1 MKFKLLLA
9 GWLLPGMAAFAQPPS
24 FVTDSLDSYVQT
36 GMKEWQV
43 PGLALVIVKDGKVV
57 VMKGY
62 GVKDTASKRPVDE
75 HTLFMI
81 ASNTKLFTA
90 TALAQLE
97 YDKKLSLDDKIT
109 KYYPDYQLYDPTSTQ
124 LVSIRDMLCH
134 RIGTKTFQGDFTF
147 WNSLYTR
154 EEIMHKMRLLKP
166 IHPFRQDFGYC
177 NSCVM
182 TAGQIIPKVTGEGW
196 DKYVEDS
203 LLSPLRM
210 NETYT
215 SIKKVPSDAGL
226 ARPYTTS
233 FSGVLHTVPLDQ
245 WDNLGPAAA
254 LISNVSDL
262 SHWLMCQLDSG
273 RYEGRRVFPFGVMLR
288 TRDINTILSSR
299 RHVDGATQGGVPT
312 QGDAPRAAEVPT
324 HVSGY
329 ALGLE
334 AYDYAGRES
343 LLATGGAGG
352 MVSVVCFIPEEKL
365 GIAILTNNDNQDFF
379 VLLRQQ
385 IIDAYFGL
393 PYVNDSE
400 AGFRAIWQ
408 GDGGHAT
415 DDRWVEGEGEGC
427 CAAVAVGGVCGA
439 YTNPL
444 YGSLDVR
451 EPSSGKG
458 LVVTFNGHAHLT
470 ARLDYMDNDEWML
483 TYDNIL
489 YRFSTK
495 FKVSGGKVVGLE
507 TKESDFVEIHPYE
520 FVKQ

>member
-1 MKFKLLLA
+1 MKKCLLLA
-9 GWLLPGMAAFAQPPS
+9 GCILSIGKIFAQTPS
-24 FVTDSLDSYVQT
+24 FITDSLDSYVQK
-36 GMKEWQV
+36 GMREWQV
-43 PGLALVIVKDGKVV
+43 PGLAVVIVKDGKVV

-62 GVKDTASKRPVDE
+62 GVKDTTTRQPVDE

-109 KYYPDYQLYDPTSTQ
+109 KYYPDFQLYDPTSTQ

-166 IHPFRQDFGYC
+166 VHPFRQDFGYC

-182 TAGQIIPKVTGEGW
+182 TAGQIIPKVTSEDW

-203 LLSPLRM
+203 LLGPMRM
-210 NETYT
+210 NQTYT
-215 SIKKVPSDAGL
+215 SILRVPSAVKL
-226 ARPYTTS
+226 AQPYTTS
-233 FSGVLHTVPLDQ
+233 FSGALHTVPLDQ

-262 SHWLMCQLDSG
+262 SHWLICQLDSG
-273 RYEGRRVFPFGVMLR
+273 RYDGQQVLPFRVLLR
-288 TRDINTILSSR
+288 TRDINTVLSSR
-299 RHVDGATQGGVPT
+299 KRPG
-312 QGDAPRAAEVPT
+312 VPT

-329 ALGLE
+329 ALGVE
-334 AYDYAGRES
+334 SYDYAGREVYWH
-343 LLATGGAGG
+343 TGGAGG
-352 MVSVVCFIPEEKL
+352 MVSVVCFIPEERL
-365 GIAILTNNDNQDFF
+365 GVAILTNNDNQDFF

-385 IIDAYFGL
+385 IIDAYLGL
-393 PYVNDSE
+393 PYVNRGE
-400 AGFRAIWQ
+400 QGFRGFSKLMADTLKTIEGWKARVK
-408 GDGGHAT
+408 GVIPPLPLPAYSGH
-415 DDRWVEGEGEGC
+415 
-427 CAAVAVGGVCGA
+427 

-444 YGSLDVR
+444 YGSLDIR
-451 EPSSGKG
+451 GSGKG
-458 LVVTFNGHAHLT
+458 LTLSFNGHAHLT

-483 TYDNIL
+483 SYDNIL
-489 YRFSTK
+489 YGIFSTK
-495 FKVSGGKVVGLE
+495 FTVSGGKVLSLE
-507 TKESDFVEIHPYE
+507 TKESDFVEIDPYV
-520 FVKQ
+520 FTRQ

>member
-1 MKFKLLLA
+1 MKLKLMLA
-9 GWLLPGMAAFAQPPS
+9 GCLLSGVAAVAQIPS
-24 FVTDSLDSYVQT
+24 FVTDSLDGYIQT

-62 GVKDTASKRPVDE
+62 GVKDTASKQPVDE

-124 LVSIRDMLCH
+124 LVSIKDMLCH

-166 IHPFRQDFGYC
+166 VHPFRQDFGYC

-210 NETYT
+210 NQTYT
-215 SIKKVPSDAGL
+215 SITRVPAGVKL
-226 ARPYTTS
+226 AQPYTTS

-273 RYEGRRVFPFGVMLR
+273 RYDGQRVLPFRVLLR

-299 RHVDGATQGGVPT
+299 K
-312 QGDAPRAAEVPT
+312 RAGVPT
-324 HVSGY
+324 HVAGY
-329 ALGLE
+329 ALGFE
-334 AYDYAGRES
+334 SYDYDGREVYWH
-343 LLATGGAGG
+343 TGGAGG
-352 MVSVVCFIPEEKL
+352 MVSVVCFIPEEGL

-385 IIDAYFGL
+385 IIDAYLRL
-393 PYVNDSE
+393 PYVNRSE
-400 AGFRAIWQ
+400 EGLRGFSKLMTDTLKTI
-408 GDGGHAT
+408 DGWKARVKGSAPELPLSAYVGHY
-415 DDRWVEGEGEGC
+415 VH
-427 CAAVAVGGVCGA
+427 
-439 YTNPL
+439 PL

-451 EPSSGKG
+451 ESGKG

-470 ARLDYMDNDEWML
+470 ARLDYMDNGEWML
-483 TYDNIL
+483 SYDNIL
-489 YRFSTK
+489 YGIFSTK
-495 FKVSGGKVVGLE
+495 FTVSGGKVLSLE
-507 TKESDFVEIHPYE
+507 TKQSDFVEIDPYT
-520 FVKQ
+520 FVKE